1 MCSLYIERLLNF
13 GIGRKSEV
21 EEDAQRN
28 QGRQEDIFK
37 VKNQVRTCITCPF
50 CFFRILVKQEEG

>member
-37 VKNQVRTCITCPF
+37 VKNQVRTCITRPF
-50 CFFRILVKQEEG
+50 CFLEFL